1 SMRGGEGAD
10 SMNGGDGND
19 TLDGYNHR
27 TFDIDTDAETLVG
40 GLGNDVFMVD
50 NASDVVS
57 DTGGIDT
64 VFAGNISWT
73 LATGFENLVMDND
86 ESTLT
91 GRGNELDNVIGQ
103 LDHGWHMQLEGMAG
117 NDTLLGGFQND
128 TLLGGDGDDF
138 LNGGQDVDT
147 LDGGA
152 GNDTLEYSSFGD
164 DDMWGGT
171 GADVFA
177 VSTPFDF
184 ANRVRDFESGV
195 DKLQIDGDRMA
206 SVGADGNFV
215 ANDARFFAGAAAHDA
230 DDRVIWDGSSLWYD
244 ADGTGSI
251 EQQRVADLQTGAT
264 VVATDIFVVNGTGSG
279 QTINGTAGND
289 SLVGGPDA
297 DTLNGFAGNDTL
309 DGAGGSDSMLGG
321 AGDDVYIVDNINDV
335 VVEAENAGIDEV
347 RSSVSYTLSDFV
359 NSLTL
364 TGFAGQGIGNA
375 IDNVITG
382 VASGS
387 NLDGLGGND
396 TLIGGASRDF
406 LTGGT
411 GNDSIV
417 AGAFDDFIA
426 GEEGNDTLLGGDG
439 DDTFAM

>member
-1 SMRGGEGAD
+1 
-10 SMNGGDGND
+10 
-19 TLDGYNHR
+19 
-27 TFDIDTDAETLVG
+27 
-40 GLGNDVFMVD
+40 
-50 NASDVVS
+50 
-57 DTGGIDT
+57 
-64 VFAGNISWT
+64 
-73 LATGFENLVMDND
+73 
-86 ESTLT
+86 
-91 GRGNELDNVIGQ
+91 
-103 LDHGWHMQLEGMAG
+103 
-117 NDTLLGGFQND
+117 
-128 TLLGGDGDDF
+128 
-138 LNGGQDVDT
+138 
-147 LDGGA
+147 
-152 GNDTLEYSSFGD
+152 
-164 DDMWGGT
+164 
-171 GADVFA
+171 
-177 VSTPFDF
+177 
-184 ANRVRDFESGV
+184 
-195 DKLQIDGDRMA
+195 
-206 SVGADGNFV
+206 
-215 ANDARFFAGAAAHDA
+215 
-230 DDRVIWDGSSLWYD
+230 
-244 ADGTGSI
+244 
-251 EQQRVADLQTGAT
+251 
-264 VVATDIFVVNGTGSG
+264 
-279 QTINGTAGND
+279 
-289 SLVGGPDA
+289 PDA

-439 DDTFAM
+439 DDTFAMVLDSAAPWGNDVIDGGAGIDALQFTFNSLSPQPIAVNLAQGTVTSADGNASVANVENVFGTEGADRIVGSAGANVLNGLGGSDTLDGGLGNDTLAGGVGLSGGDVADTFLFTAIGAANADLVPTFVSGTDMLRLDASVMSALGASGTFAAGDARFFAGAGASSGHDADDRVVYNTSNGELWYDADGSGAGASQLIATLQSAQALAATDIVVANGVSTPNQTLNGTSGNDTLVGGAGNDTINGNAGNDSLV